1 LKEHLSQIKDK
12 FMAYIKRLVE
22 DGLIASTTIN
32 LELREAVWWS
42 R

>member
-1 LKEHLSQIKDK
+1 LKENLSQIKEK

-22 DGLIASTTIN
+22 DDLVARTTIN
-32 LELREAVWWS
+32 LELCEAVWWG

>member
-22 DGLIASTTIN
+22 DDLVARTTVN
-32 LELREAVWWS
+32 LELSEAV
-42 R
+42 